1 MMMDGDQC
9 YKVCNVPG
17 KGVVASRDL
26 SSGTLVIVEHPLL
39 VLDPPTD
46 RKTLLKTLGCDWC
59 KVDMRAPPELV

>member
-1 MMMDGDQC
+1 MMDGDQC

-17 KGVVASRDL
+17 KGGVGVVASRDL

-46 RKTLLKTLGCDWC
+46 RKTLMKTLGCDWFGL
-59 KVDMRAPPELV
+59 RFRE